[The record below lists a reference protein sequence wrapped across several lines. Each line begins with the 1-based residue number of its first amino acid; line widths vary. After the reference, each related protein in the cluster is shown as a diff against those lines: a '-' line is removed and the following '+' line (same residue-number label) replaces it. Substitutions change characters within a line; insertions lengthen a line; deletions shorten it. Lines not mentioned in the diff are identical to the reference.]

1 MTDTTPTPTLPTPGG
16 ANWDAGQYLQVPPHK
31 LVPNPD
37 NPRKRFDPASL
48 QAMADTMVTSG
59 IAQPLVVRQLPADL
73 VPDTIHDRATGQ
85 LLAPSDR
92 PVYQIVA
99 GERRWRS
106 ATLAKLGSV
115 PIIVRRLTDH
125 QVHVLM
131 TVENLQRE
139 DLSAIEEAEGLRQL
153 MHTTG
158 ATAEAVGKSI
168 GRSKAYVYQIL
179 KLLDLCPEARESL
192 NAGMLDKGV
201 ASYLGRLPD
210 HKLQLRA
217 LRDVSGNDQSAPLH
231 YRPAIG
237 LIQQNYLLRIDRAQF
252 DTTERTGWA
261 GDAPA
266 CTTCTNRTGHTAD
279 LFAEKDG
286 PDMCLQPDCYRAKE
300 ASAQANRLKR
310 AKDEG
315 LHVITGR
322 EAKSLMPAAWTGRV
336 DGHLRLDDVADSPS
350 KKPLRDIVAA
360 EMRDMGTKE
369 TLVENPDKP
378 GELIAVLPVATAQ
391 ELLDRVAAKAKAK
404 KDRADADAHSAKARD
419 EAQRADDKAREAD
432 ERKAKEAFETGWRR
446 EAVRQ
451 VWTTALE
458 NDTEELGSAT
468 LKGIS
473 LIMLHSLNSAERT
486 ELFRLLDIGKVAPME
501 AMKERIFAASNGA
514 PIALA
519 LLAAKGIAWE
529 SWIDGGN
536 HINPHLQTAMDET
549 GIKLAAV
556 QKQVSQQLA
565 EKTEQS
571 KTRQSKETQK
581 TIATGNSLPPT
592 NPAAS
597 SKGGRGNTKSLGDK
611 RPGKTAP
618 PPRDLITAAEASTGI
633 AAAMQSLESQS
644 ALPPDA
650 APLDEPAAPTDQ
662 HAETTSADETA
673 STGAALLA
681 LSPGMLVR
689 VKPGSKGPT
698 GHLRK
703 CCGRVGVLQGKQ
715 GDQWFVRFG
724 PQRYE
729 LFTLAEAELEPY
741 TADPVIGNQVRILKV
756 GASEY
761 RQQYMWKTGTVAACL
776 DDGWLIR
783 FTPNQIGADALES
796 VFGTH
801 DLESVA

>member
-1 MTDTTPTPTLPTPGG
+1 MTDHTPILPTPGG

-37 NPRKRFDPASL
+37 NPRKRFDLASL
-48 QAMADTMVTSG
+48 QAMASTMTESG
-59 IAQPLVVRQLPADL
+59 VAQPLVVRQLPADL

-106 ATLAKLGSV
+106 ATIAQLASV

-139 DLSAIEEAEGLRQL
+139 DLSPVEEAEGLRQL
-153 MHTTG
+153 MATTG
-158 ATAEAVGKSI
+158 ATADAVGKSI

-192 NAGMLDKGV
+192 NAGQVDKGV

-217 LRDVSGNDQSAPLH
+217 LRDVAGNDQSAPLR
-231 YRPAIG
+231 YRPALAI
-237 LIQQNYLLRIDRAQF
+237 IQQNYLLRIDRAPF
-252 DTTERTGWA
+252 DTTVSTGWD

-266 CTTCTNRTGHTAD
+266 CTTCPHRTGHTAD

-286 PDMCLQPDCYRAKE
+286 PDMCLQPDCYRAK
-300 ASAQANRLKR
+300 AATDQANRLKR

-322 EAKSLMPAAWTGRV
+322 EAKALMPAAWTGRV
-336 DGHLRLDDVADSPS
+336 DGHLRLDDAADSPS

-360 EMRDMGTKE
+360 EMRDTGTKE
-369 TLVENPDKP
+369 TLIENPDKP

-391 ELLDRVAAKAKAK
+391 ELLDRVAAKAQAK
-404 KDRADADAHSAKARD
+404 KDRADAEAMSAKARD
-419 EAQRADDKAREAD
+419 EAQRTDDKAREAD
-432 ERKAKEAFETGWRR
+432 ERKAKEAFECGWRR

-451 VWTTALE
+451 VWALSQSSVAKP
-458 NDTEELGSAT
+458 LGPDA
-468 LKGIS
+468 LKAVSTI
-473 LIMLHSLNSAERT
+473 LLHTLNSAERT
-486 ELFRLLDIGKVAPME
+486 ELFRLLDIGKVAPMDT
-501 AMKERIFAASNGA
+501 MKDRIAESANA
-514 PIALA
+514 TPL
-519 LLAAKGIAWE
+519 LLVMLAAKGIVWE
-529 SWIDGGN
+529 SWHEGGVHVN
-536 HINPHLQTAMDET
+536 DHLLTAMNET
-549 GIKLAAV
+549 GVNLPTV
-556 QKQVSQQLA
+556 QKLITQRLA
-565 EKTEQS
+565 EKAEQS
-571 KTRQSKETQK
+571 KPRQQPES
-581 TIATGNSLPPT
+581 AAAAPT
-592 NPAAS
+592 ASPANPIAS
-597 SKGGRGNTKSLGDK
+597 SKGGRGNPKSQVDK

-618 PPRDLITAAEASTGI
+618 PPRDLITAAQASTGI

-650 APLDEPAAPTDQ
+650 APLDAPAAPADQ
-662 HAETTSADETA
+662 HATTTSADETT
-673 STGAALLA
+673 SPGAASLA
-681 LSPGMLVR
+681 LSAGMLVR
-689 VKPGSKGPT
+689 VRPGSKGPT

-715 GDQWFVRFG
+715 GEQWFVRFG

-729 LFTLAEAELEPY
+729 LFALAAAELEAY
-741 TADPVIGNQVRILKV
+741 TADPIIGDQVRVLKV
-756 GASEY
+756 GQADS
-761 RQQYMWKTGTVAACL
+761 RQPHLWRTGTVVACQ

-783 FTPNQIGADALES
+783 FAPTQSGADALES
-796 VFGTH
+796 VFGT
-801 DLESVA
+801 DELGDAA

>member
-1 MTDTTPTPTLPTPGG
+1 MTDHTPILPTPGG

-37 NPRKRFDPASL
+37 NPRKRFDLASL
-48 QAMADTMVTSG
+48 QAMASTMTESG
-59 IAQPLVVRQLPADL
+59 VAQPLVVRQLPADL

-106 ATLAKLGSV
+106 ATLAKLDSV
-115 PIIVRRLTDH
+115 PIIVRRLTDQ

-139 DLSAIEEAEGLRQL
+139 DLSAVEEAEGLRQL

-201 ASYLGRLPD
+201 GSYLGRLPD

-231 YRPAIG
+231 YRPAIA
-237 LIQQNYLLRIDRAQF
+237 LIQKNYLLRIDRAPF
-252 DTTERTGWA
+252 DTTNPTGWD

-266 CTTCTNRTGHTAD
+266 CTTCPHRTGHTAD

-300 ASAQANRLKR
+300 ATAQANRLKR

-360 EMRDMGTKE
+360 EMRDTGTKE

-391 ELLDRVAAKAKAK
+391 ELLDRVAAKAQAK
-404 KDRADADAHSAKARD
+404 KDRADAEAMSAKARD
-419 EAQRADDKAREAD
+419 EAQRTDDKAREAD

-451 VWTTALE
+451 VWALSQSSVAKP
-458 NDTEELGSAT
+458 LGSDA
-468 LKGIS
+468 LKSVSTI
-473 LIMLHSLNSAERT
+473 LLHTLNSAERT
-486 ELFRLLDIGKVAPME
+486 ELFKLLDIGKVAPMD
-501 AMKERIFAASNGA
+501 AMKDRIADSANA
-514 PIALA
+514 TPL
-519 LLAAKGIAWE
+519 LLVMLAAKGIVWE
-529 SWIDGGN
+529 SWHEGGVHVN
-536 HINPHLQTAMDET
+536 DHLLTAMNET
-549 GIKLAAV
+549 GVNLPTV
-556 QKQVSQQLA
+556 QKLITQRLA
-565 EKTEQS
+565 EKAEQS
-571 KTRQSKETQK
+571 KPRQQPESAAAAPT
-581 TIATGNSLPPT
+581 ASST
-592 NPAAS
+592 NPIAS
-597 SKGGRGNTKSLGDK
+597 SKGGRGNPKSQVDK

-618 PPRDLITAAEASTGI
+618 PPRDLITAAQASTGI
-633 AAAMQSLESQS
+633 AAAMQGLESQS

-650 APLDEPAAPTDQ
+650 APLDAPAAPADQ
-662 HAETTSADETA
+662 HATTTSADETT
-673 STGAALLA
+673 SPGAASLA

-689 VKPGSKGPT
+689 VRPGSKGPT

-715 GDQWFVRFG
+715 GEQWFVRFG

-729 LFTLAEAELEPY
+729 LFALAATELEAY
-741 TADPVIGNQVRILKV
+741 TADPIIGNQVRVLKV
-756 GASEY
+756 GQADSRLPY
-761 RQQYMWKTGTVAACL
+761 LWRTGTVVACQ

-783 FTPNQIGADALES
+783 FAPTQSGADALES
-796 VFGTH
+796 VFGT
-801 DLESVA
+801 DELGDAA